1 MKKFKEWNL
10 LREYADA
17 SRYSVDVNFKT
28 KPEEVLEAYAKIS
41 LGYVSS
47 AIKKLGYHTK
57 HVYTENPIRLLVS
70 LSKWD
75 DGEWIVIVN
84 WDSKNKCFALSTG
97 FYNKMKQTVSIKE
110 TFKCTGTDASD
121 IYKELFN
128 KLESLKNE
136 PSKKSLYLNPV
147 KKKRGPKQL

>member
-1 MKKFKEWNL
+1 MKYFKEWKILN
-10 LREYADA
+10 EYADA

-28 KPEEVLEAYAKIS
+28 KPEEVLEAYSKIS

-57 HVYTENPIRLLVS
+57 HVYTEKPIRLLVS
-70 LSKWD
+70 LDKWD
-75 DGEWIVIVN
+75 DGEWIVIVS
-84 WDSKNKCFALSTG
+84 WEEKNKCFALSTG
-97 FYNKMKQTVSIKE
+97 FYNKMKQTVSIKD
-110 TFKCTGTDASD
+110 TAKCNGTDASE

-136 PSKKSLYLNPV
+136 PSKRSLSLNPV
-147 KKKRGPKQL
+147 KKKRGPK